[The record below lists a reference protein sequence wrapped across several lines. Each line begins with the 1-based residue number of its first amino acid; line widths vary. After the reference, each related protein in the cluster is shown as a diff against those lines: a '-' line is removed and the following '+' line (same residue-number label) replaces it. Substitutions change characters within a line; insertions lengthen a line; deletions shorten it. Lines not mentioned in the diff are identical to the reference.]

1 MHRKIIHLNAMF
13 AVYHENFTSSNGI
26 LVIPDVSV
34 DGTTNYDSVTLQLNL
49 ATGTFSVLDATP
61 KDTSFS
67 PIPLGTMSA
76 GGIKVDFHG
85 CARSGH
91 NQVPCLTKVLSPN
104 KNAGIS
110 ALAGS
115 TSKLYDNLSQVYE
128 TSSVTALGKSGGGLG
143 EFINIAFVAI
153 QGVPIEVK
161 FIFDNINPSATL
173 IAAFQPN
180 FELSGNKITGNFKDI
195 SFWKHLPAIHFK

>member
-1 MHRKIIHLNAMF
+1 MKKILL
-13 AVYHENFTSSNGI
+13 AVALLVVFSPQPLLATSNFTSSNGI

-34 DGTTNYDSVTLQLNL
+34 DGTTNYESVTLQLNL
-49 ATGTFSVLDATP
+49 ETGTFSILDATP

-67 PIPLGTMSA
+67 PTALGTMSA

-91 NQVPCLTKVLSPN
+91 NQITCLTKVVSPN
-104 KNAGIS
+104 KDAGIS
-110 ALAGS
+110 AMAGS

-143 EFINIAFVAI
+143 EFVNIAFVAI
-153 QGVPIEVK
+153 QGVPVEVK
-161 FIFDNINPSATL
+161 FIFNNIDPSATS

-180 FELSGNKITGNFKDI
+180 FELSGNKITGNFRDI
-195 SFWKHLPAIHFK
+195 SF